1 MEKIE
6 VQEYGLFTFL
16 MKVQELFEQGYRFD
30 FEKNE
35 NVPTSYGTLLVAN
48 MFRKLEEKPV
58 VVDEQVPSETPEVQ
72 TEETAVVARKT
83 AKVGKA

>member
-6 VQEYGLFTFL
+6 VQEFSLYAFL
-16 MKVQELFEQGYRFD
+16 KRAQELFEEGYRFD

-48 MFRKLEEKPV
+48 MFKKSAEEATVETVSESAEPAAAP
-58 VVDEQVPSETPEVQ
+58 DEAP
-72 TEETAVVARKT
+72 VVARKS
-83 AKVGKA
+83 AKAAKS